1 VSAVTIHVRVNDAP
15 RAFAGPLTL
24 HEALQQIGV
33 AERKGV
39 AVAINDNVVPRRE
52 WSARSLNEGERL
64 LIIQATQ
71 GV

>member
-1 VSAVTIHVRVNDAP
+1 VSAAIINVRVNDAP

-24 HEALQQIGV
+24 QDALQQIGV

-52 WSARSLNEGERL
+52 WPARPLNEGERV

-71 GV
+71 GG

>member
-1 VSAVTIHVRVNDAP
+1 MSAATINVRVNDAP

-24 HEALQQIGV
+24 QEALQQIGV

-52 WSARSLNEGERL
+52 WPSRSLNDGERVL
-64 LIIQATQ
+64 VIQATQ
-71 GV
+71 GG